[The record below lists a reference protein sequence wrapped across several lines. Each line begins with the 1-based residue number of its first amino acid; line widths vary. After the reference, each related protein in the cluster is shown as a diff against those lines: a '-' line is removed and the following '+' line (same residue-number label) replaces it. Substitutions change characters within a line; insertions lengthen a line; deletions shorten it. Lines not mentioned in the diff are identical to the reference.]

1 MSTSEGT
8 LVSNSHAR
16 FLTKHLPM
24 EYSTEEGALRIFG
37 FWTFLVTDM
46 LLFSCLFATYAI
58 LYRRIAAG
66 PAPSALFDATGY
78 TLETL
83 ILLTSSFTSAIA
95 TYEMRRFNKRGL
107 LTWVVITMLLGV
119 SFIGLEVSE
128 FAKDVLSGATIAGS
142 AFLSSFFTLVGTH
155 GLHVSF
161 GLIWMT
167 CVVIQIVQHGITPVT
182 SRKVF
187 ITGLYWHFLDVVWVF
202 LFTVVYLIGGMY

>member
-1 MSTSEGT
+1 MAAHEDALSSQSA
-8 LVSNSHAR
+8 VHMR
-16 FLTKHLPM
+16 QLPM
-24 EYSTEEGALRIFG
+24 EYSTPDGALRIFG

-58 LYRRIAAG
+58 LYRHIATG
-66 PAPSALFDATGY
+66 PAPSALFDARGY
-78 TLETL
+78 TLETI

-95 TYEMRRFNKRGL
+95 TYEMRRLNKSAL
-107 LTWVVITMLLGV
+107 VVWMVITMLLGV
-119 SFIGLEVSE
+119 LFVGLEITE
-128 FAKDVLSGATIAGS
+128 FTKDALGGATMGES

-161 GLIWMT
+161 GIVWMT
-167 CVVIQIVQHGITPVT
+167 CVVIQLLQRGITPVT

-202 LFTVVYLIGGMY
+202 LFTVVYLIGGMD